1 MREVYIVE
9 AVRTAVGKR
18 KGALASIRPDEMVA
32 KTIKELVKKANIDPA
47 EVEDVILGCVHQVE
61 EQSINIARSAALIAD
76 LPIEVPG
83 TTIDRQCGSGQ
94 QAIHFATQAIMCG
107 DMDVVIAG
115 GVESMSRVPFG
126 STRKETGWSE
136 ELTSKYEIIHQGV
149 SAERIADQWG
159 FSREDL
165 DKFSVESHRRA
176 LHAREQGF
184 FSDEIM
190 PLEVTLDDGTT
201 AIVKDD
207 EGPRKETTLEAL
219 ANLKPAFQEDG
230 KIHAGNSSQMSDG
243 AAVLLLMS
251 KEKAEEL
258 GVKPRFK
265 IIARTVIGSDPT
277 LMLTGPIEATRK
289 VLKKAGLT
297 LDEMDIYEVN
307 EAFAPVPLAWLKD
320 LEADPNKL
328 NPNGGAIALGH
339 PLGATGARIMI
350 SMMHELE
357 RIGGRYGLQA
367 ICEGAGMA
375 NATIIERVIE

>member
-1 MREVYIVE
+1 MREVYIVD
-9 AVRTAVGKR
+9 AVRTPVGKR
-18 KGALASIRPDEMVA
+18 KGTLASMRPDEMVA
-32 KTIKELVKKANIDPA
+32 KTIKELIKKAEIDSA
-47 EVEDVILGCVHQVE
+47 VVEDIILGCVHQVE
-61 EQSINIARSAALIAD
+61 EQSINIARSAALMAD

-83 TTIDRQCGSGQ
+83 ITLDRQCGSGQ
-94 QAIHFATQAIMCG
+94 QAVHFAAQAILSG

-115 GVESMSRVPFG
+115 GVESMTRVPFG
-126 STRKETGWSE
+126 STRKESIWSD
-136 ELTSKYEIIHQGV
+136 ELTSKYEIIHQGI
-149 SAERIADQWG
+149 SAERIADEWG
-159 FSREDL
+159 LSREEL

-176 LHAREQGF
+176 LHAQEQGYF
-184 FSDEIM
+184 TKEIM
-190 PLEVTLDDGTT
+190 PLEVQLEDGTT
-201 AIVKDD
+201 IIVQDD
-207 EGPRKETTLEAL
+207 EGPRKGTTMEAL
-219 ANLKPAFQEDG
+219 ANLKPAFQADG

-297 LDEMDIYEVN
+297 LEEIDTYEVN
-307 EAFAPVPLAWLKD
+307 EAFAPVPLAWLKE
-320 LEADPNKL
+320 LNADPNKL

-357 RIGGRYGLQA
+357 RTGGRYGLQT

-375 NATIIERVIE
+375 NATIIERVV